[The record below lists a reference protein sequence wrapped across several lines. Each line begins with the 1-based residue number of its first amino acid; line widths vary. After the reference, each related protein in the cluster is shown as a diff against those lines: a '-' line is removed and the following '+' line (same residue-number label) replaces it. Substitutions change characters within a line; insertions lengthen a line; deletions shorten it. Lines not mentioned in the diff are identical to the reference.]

1 MINIWPQ
8 NWIYLDK
15 HNILNKNKKFKLEKY
30 ISFDLLI
37 SEINLYIFQSFINI
51 KATKYYK
58 KLTIVYSS
66 YIITI
71 NCSVKHLKI
80 HLKGL

>member
-1 MINIWPQ
+1 M
-8 NWIYLDK
+8 
-15 HNILNKNKKFKLEKY
+15 LNKTKKILLNFFFF
-30 ISFDLLI
+30 FDLLI

-71 NCSVKHLKI
+71 NCSIKHLKI